1 MTSNSNGLTNYDFR
15 FSQSLHN
22 LLESGYKRFNNR
34 GFIETDPV
42 CIPHRFTGKED
53 IEIAAFLTATIAWG
67 NRPPIITNA
76 GRLIE
81 MMSNRPFE
89 FVMTAS
95 SKEKDPLSRFV
106 HRTFN
111 GQDCLFFLESL
122 KNIYCYH
129 GGLETLFLT
138 INDIGVKESIVAFRK
153 RFLELPHH
161 KHAEKHL
168 SDPSKGSAA
177 KRLNLFLRWM
187 VRKDAGGVDFGLW
200 KGIDPANLICPLDV
214 HVARVSRRLGL
225 LDRKSN
231 DWKAAEELTENLK
244 KFDKDDP
251 VKYDLA
257 LFGMGV
263 AE

>member
-1 MTSNSNGLTNYDFR
+1 
-15 FSQSLHN
+15 
-22 LLESGYKRFNNR
+22 
-34 GFIETDPV
+34 
-42 CIPHRFTGKED
+42 
-53 IEIAAFLTATIAWG
+53 
-67 NRPPIITNA
+67 
-76 GRLIE
+76 

-187 VRKDAGGVDFGLW
+187 VRRDAVDPGGWDHV
-200 KGIDPANLICPLDV
+200 PAALLIVPLDV
-214 HVARVSRRLGL
+214 HMHRISVRLGL
-225 LDRKSN
+225 TQRKQA
-231 DWKAAEELTENLK
+231 DLRTACQITAAFRKIEPQ
-244 KFDKDDP
+244 DP
-251 VKYDLA
+251 VRYDFCLTRLGIRDDLDPDQFLKA
-257 LFGMGV
+257 CGGDEQV
-263 AE
+263 R